1 VAASRCSEVDL
12 PSEADRSQ
20 NRAVRRRAAPVR
32 RPFATA
38 AFVLGPAAL
47 ALSSAPEKASPAP
60 DAGRRVVLELFTSQG
75 CSSCPAAERVLS
87 RIGLEE
93 EVRARVVPLAFHVDY
108 WDDLGWRDPFSARE
122 WTQRQIAYG
131 RRLGVDA
138 PYTPQLVVDGRTQL
152 NGGDAARVRA
162 EVAASLEAAPAAS
175 ISIARREDPARSR
188 EIAVVVAAAV
198 SASVEARKLDAVVA
212 LYESG
217 LETPVAR
224 GENGGRTLRNDFV
237 VRRLKTAFSL
247 EPKPGGREERVVRL
261 ELEPAWK
268 PENLG
273 VAAFLQDPKSLR
285 IYAATA
291 VGSVH

>member
-1 VAASRCSEVDL
+1 VAASRLAEVDL
-12 PSEADRSQ
+12 PCEADRGQ
-20 NRAVRRRAAPVR
+20 NRAVGRRAAPVR
-32 RPFATA
+32 RQFATA

-47 ALSSAPEKASPAP
+47 ALSSAPELASPAP
-60 DAGRRVVLELFTSQG
+60 DAERRVVLELFTSQG

-93 EVRARVVPLAFHVDY
+93 EVRAQVVPLAFHVDY
-108 WDDLGWRDPFSARE
+108 WNDLGWRDPFSARA

-131 RRLGVDA
+131 RRLGVAD

-152 NGGDAARVRA
+152 NGGDVARLRA
-162 EVAASLEAAPAAS
+162 EVAASLEGAPAAS
-175 ISIARREDPARSR
+175 ISVARRDDPARSR
-188 EIAVVVAAAV
+188 EISVVVAAAV
-198 SASVEARKLDAVVA
+198 SASVAAHELDAVVA

-247 EPKPGGREERVVRL
+247 EPKPGAREERVVRL
-261 ELEPAWK
+261 ELDASWK

-285 IYAATA
+285 IHAATA
-291 VGSVH
+291 VRAAR